1 MRGGHHAIVAERIGS
16 RASGSHAAAAR
27 HIVSAMDVDQAR
39 VVVIGG
45 GITGCS
51 VAYHLALAG
60 WTDVLLIEKAQ
71 LTAGSTCQ
79 AAGLVTAFN
88 PSSTMMQFRRYSIEL
103 YQRLGAFETVGSLR
117 LASSRDQLLELE
129 RTASRARGIGL
140 DAGVIGAEE
149 ARRLMPAISP
159 QSLYGAVHLASDGHL
174 DPHGATHAVAD
185 AARALGVRI
194 RTGVRVTGFEL
205 SARRE
210 ITAVLTEAG
219 RIATEHVVNAA
230 GIWAPQVAAMVGAF
244 IPSTPVDHQH
254 IALKA
259 VPGHELPREMP
270 CFRDPDNLVYGK
282 SEHGG
287 MVFGGYETNPVSR
300 WEDGVP
306 WEHAA
311 RSLPA
316 DYERFAPLMAGAI
329 RRFPFLADAE
339 AIRLV
344 CHPDAMTPDANPL
357 LGPLPGVR
365 GFWVAAGLSLNGFGG
380 GGGIGRA
387 LAGWIT
393 AGDPGLDIGP
403 YRAWRFA
410 DVYRDP
416 GFAAGLA
423 RETYSDY
430 YRLRYPF
437 DADVAGRP
445 RRLSALHGRLQE
457 AGAVFGTK
465 AGWERAD
472 HFEPGRPW
480 HRSGRD
486 QAAYGWTCPPWFDRM
501 VEEGRAVRERAG
513 IIDLSSFSK
522 IDVSGPGALGLLQR
536 VAANDLDK
544 PVGAVVYTPWC
555 DERGGMIADVTVTR
569 LEPDRY
575 RVVTGAGFGASDL
588 AWLRWQRTAEDGDLV
603 IRDVS
608 GEHATIGLWGPRA
621 RAILG
626 AALGAAPGAAPGA
639 ANPDDVDDAALP
651 VRQARWVWVGGAPV
665 LASRISYAGEL
676 GWELTTTAERAVTV
690 WDALRTVGREHGLEP
705 FGYRALEGLRM
716 EKGYRYFGT
725 DMTMLET
732 PFEAG
737 LGAFVR
743 LGKGPFIGRDALS
756 AAHDRSSSAEGS
768 ERRLRTI
775 LIGNSAYLPIHGGE
789 AVRAD
794 GAVIGRL
801 RSVAY
806 GPTVS
811 RTIGYVYRS
820 AELEEGAALTVDVFD
835 EQIPAV
841 IAADD
846 LVDPGGARMRG

>member
-1 MRGGHHAIVAERIGS
+1 MSAE
-16 RASGSHAAAAR
+16 
-27 HIVSAMDVDQAR
+27 QAR

-60 WTDVLLIEKAQ
+60 WTDVLLVEKAQ

-88 PSSTMMQFRRYSIEL
+88 PSSTMMAFRRYSIEL
-103 YQRLGAFETVGSLR
+103 YRTLGAFETVGSLR
-117 LASSRDQLLELE
+117 LASSREQLLELE

-140 DAGVIGAEE
+140 DVDVIGADE

-159 QSLYGAVHLASDGHL
+159 DSLYGAVHLAADGHL
-174 DPHGATHAVAD
+174 DPHGATHAIAD
-185 AARALGVRI
+185 AARALGVRV

-205 SARRE
+205 SARRA
-210 ITAVLTEAG
+210 ITAVLTDAG
-219 RIATEHVVNAA
+219 PIATEMVVNAA

-259 VPGHELPREMP
+259 VPGSELPREMP

-287 MVFGGYETNPVSR
+287 MVFGGYELDPRSR

-311 RSLPA
+311 QSLPP
-316 DYERFAPLMAGAI
+316 DWERFAPLMAGAI

-393 AGDPGLDIGP
+393 AGDPGVDVGP
-403 YRAWRFA
+403 FRAWRFG

-416 GFAAGLA
+416 EFAAGLG

-437 DADVAGRP
+437 DSDLAGRP

-457 AGAVFGTK
+457 AGAVFGTR

-472 HFEPGRPW
+472 YHEPGRSW
-480 HRSGRD
+480 RRAGRD
-486 QAAYGWTCPPWFDRM
+486 QAGYGWTRPPWFDR
-501 VEEGRAVRERAG
+501 VGAEARAVRERAG
-513 IIDLSSFSK
+513 IIDLSSFGK
-522 IDVSGPGALGLLQR
+522 IAVEGPGALGLLQR
-536 VAANDLDK
+536 VSANDIDR
-544 PVGAVVYTPWC
+544 PVGSVVYTQWC
-555 DERGGMIADVTVTR
+555 DERGGMVADVTVSR
-569 LEPDRY
+569 LADDGF
-575 RVVTGAGFGASDL
+575 RVVTGAGYLASEL
-588 AWLRWQRTAEDGDLV
+588 AWLRSHAGVDEAV
-603 IRDVS
+603 EIRDVS
-608 GEHATIGLWGPRA
+608 GDLATTGLWGPRA
-621 RAILG
+621 RDVLVASG
-626 AALGAAPGAAPGA
+626 ASADEVGNEGIPLRRTRVVRVGPAP
-639 ANPDDVDDAALP
+639 VDAA
-651 VRQARWVWVGGAPV
+651 
-665 LASRISYAGEL
+665 RISYAGEL
-676 GWELTTTAERAVTV
+676 GWELTTPMAWAVTV
-690 WDALRTVGREHGLEP
+690 WDRLRAAGAEFGLEP
-705 FGYRALEGLRM
+705 FGYRALDALRM

-725 DMTMLET
+725 DLTMLDT

-737 LGAFVR
+737 LGALR
-743 LGKGPFIGRDALS
+743 PARKGS
-756 AAHDRSSSAEGS
+756 VH
-768 ERRLRTI
+768 
-775 LIGNSAYLPIHGGE
+775 
-789 AVRAD
+789 RA
-794 GAVIGRL
+794 
-801 RSVAY
+801 
-806 GPTVS
+806 
-811 RTIGYVYRS
+811 
-820 AELEEGAALTVDVFD
+820 
-835 EQIPAV
+835 
-841 IAADD
+841 
-846 LVDPGGARMRG
+846 